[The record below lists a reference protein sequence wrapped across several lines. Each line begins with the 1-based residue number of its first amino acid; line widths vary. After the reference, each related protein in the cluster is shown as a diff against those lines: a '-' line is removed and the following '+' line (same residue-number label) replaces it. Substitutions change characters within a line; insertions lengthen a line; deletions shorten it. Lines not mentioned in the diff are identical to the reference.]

1 MKNNI
6 TTIISYNYERVRRF
20 FEESHQG
27 WIRMGYLGKLRINR
41 NEMYCYLIFDKD
53 AESYY
58 GWEWFSLNH
67 EPRGKI
73 FNKLLIDVNIPVEV
87 LEKYILPRFR
97 GNMDTDIKY
106 LDLNEE

>member
-1 MKNNI
+1 MK
-6 TTIISYNYERVRRF
+6 EDF
-20 FEESHQG
+20 
-27 WIRMGYLGKLRINR
+27 L
-41 NEMYCYLIFDKD
+41 
-53 AESYY
+53 
-58 GWEWFSLNH
+58 
-67 EPRGKI
+67 GKI